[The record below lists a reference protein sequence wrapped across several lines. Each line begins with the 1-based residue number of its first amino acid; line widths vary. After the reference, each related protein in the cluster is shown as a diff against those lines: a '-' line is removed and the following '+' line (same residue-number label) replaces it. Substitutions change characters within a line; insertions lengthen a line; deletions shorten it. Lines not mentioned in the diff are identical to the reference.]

1 MTDTEKEITKTI
13 TSIGD
18 KLNNEYLKAGTMSK
32 QKRIVYDLYAY
43 VCLFDELFEK
53 EPKYIWNINEDL
65 IPTDDNFINIL
76 NRDKKYFLELSK
88 SVINSFIS
96 EDYSLYKDYY
106 KKLPKLNYNEMI
118 DILMSFLKD
127 FDNDIY
133 LKLSNKGKE
142 GKIIETQIN
151 YYGYVLPFESI
162 KDSVIV
168 INNDSDIYNLS
179 FMSTLAHECG
189 HLFEIEHL
197 YSQDNITFR
206 RDSMSS
212 IYCEVSSTFFEY
224 AFLRY
229 LEDNKIFE
237 NSVNLVLNE
246 YYMKLF
252 IHNFYINLISMKKNI
267 NSIDGYV
274 YIKEEN
280 ISKYADYII
289 DKVNFYNMLSYK
301 YGLDYRNIYI
311 YGIGYL
317 FAIHM
322 YEKYKEDKEY
332 FKNELKKSFLVYP
345 NDSSLEA
352 FKNIGI
358 NYEELKSGKLLRKTL
373 RNR

>member
-1 MTDTEKEITKTI
+1 MVDTEKEITKTI

-32 QKRIVYDLYAY
+32 QKRIVYDLLMYSDL
-43 VCLFDELFEK
+43 CDEVFETK
-53 EPKYIWNINEDL
+53 NNHKWNIDEDL
-65 IPTDDNFINIL
+65 MPTDDNFINIL

-96 EDYSLYKDYY
+96 EDYPLYKDYY

-133 LKLSNKGKE
+133 LKLSKKGKE
-142 GKIIETQIN
+142 SKIIETQID
-151 YYGYVLPFESI
+151 YDGYVLPFESI
-162 KDSVIV
+162 KDSIIV
-168 INNDSDIYNLS
+168 INNDSKNYTLS
-179 FMSTLAHECG
+179 IMVTLAHECG

-206 RDSMSS
+206 NNSMMSP
-212 IYCEVSSTFFEY
+212 YCEVSSAFFEY

-229 LEDNKIFE
+229 LKDNKIFE
-237 NSVNLVLNE
+237 NSTNLCLNE
-246 YYMKLF
+246 YYIELF
-252 IHNFYINLISMKKNI
+252 IYNFCINLISMKKSI
-267 NSIDGYV
+267 DSIDGNV
-274 YIKEEN
+274 YIKEEKIN
-280 ISKYADYII
+280 KYADYIMN
-289 DKVNFYNMLSYK
+289 KTNFYSMLSYK
-301 YGLDYRNIYI
+301 YGLDYRDSYI
-311 YGIGYL
+311 YGIGHL

-352 FKNIGI
+352 FKNIGV
-358 NYEELKSGKLLRKTL
+358 NYEEIKSGKLLRKIL

>member
-1 MTDTEKEITKTI
+1 
-13 TSIGD
+13 
-18 KLNNEYLKAGTMSK
+18 
-32 QKRIVYDLYAY
+32 
-43 VCLFDELFEK
+43 
-53 EPKYIWNINEDL
+53 
-65 IPTDDNFINIL
+65 
-76 NRDKKYFLELSK
+76 
-88 SVINSFIS
+88 
-96 EDYSLYKDYY
+96 
-106 KKLPKLNYNEMI
+106 
-118 DILMSFLKD
+118 
-127 FDNDIY
+127 
-133 LKLSNKGKE
+133 
-142 GKIIETQIN
+142 
-151 YYGYVLPFESI
+151 
-162 KDSVIV
+162 
-168 INNDSDIYNLS
+168 
-179 FMSTLAHECG
+179 
-189 HLFEIEHL
+189 
-197 YSQDNITFR
+197 
-206 RDSMSS
+206 
-212 IYCEVSSTFFEY
+212 
-224 AFLRY
+224 
-229 LEDNKIFE
+229 
-237 NSVNLVLNE
+237 
-246 YYMKLF
+246 MKLF